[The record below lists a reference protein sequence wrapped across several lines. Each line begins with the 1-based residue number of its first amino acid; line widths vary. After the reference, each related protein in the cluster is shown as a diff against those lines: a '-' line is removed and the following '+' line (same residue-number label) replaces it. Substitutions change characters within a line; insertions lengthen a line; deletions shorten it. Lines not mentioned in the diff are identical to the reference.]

1 MEVTSLHAKYGGT
14 EIKINVAF
22 LCLRKDGSQME
33 LNTKAI
39 NQFIITHGYT
49 QTTFAKLIGLNVSSL
64 GKLLKKQRKASFR
77 TLGLIAKATGLSY
90 TDLVIEE

>member
-1 MEVTSLHAKYGGT
+1 MDSL
-14 EIKINVAF
+14 I
-22 LCLRKDGSQME
+22 
-33 LNTKAI
+33 
-39 NQFIITHGYT
+39 FIITHGYT

>member
-1 MEVTSLHAKYGGT
+1 
-14 EIKINVAF
+14 
-22 LCLRKDGSQME
+22 ME

-49 QTTFAKLIGLNVSSL
+49 QPTFAELIGLNVSSL
-64 GKLLKKQRKASFR
+64 GRLLKKQRKVSFR

-90 TDLVIEE
+90 TDLVIEKE